1 MSKRPVSTLFILIV
15 GIGGWFVLA
24 SIPVLI
30 FFNDRI
36 RAELG
41 LLAGAVMAVG
51 MVVHMSAVL
60 EHSTHMEK
68 GSQAFVTA
76 GSIGRMLV
84 VFGILVLTAY
94 TGLINWVTMLIGV
107 FGLKIATF
115 AYPLLTK
122 ILQK

>member
-1 MSKRPVSTLFILIV
+1 MRKRPVSTLFILIV

-30 FFNDRI
+30 FFNDRL

-51 MVVHMSAVL
+51 MVVHMNAVL

-68 GSQAFVTA
+68 GRQAFVTA

-115 AYPLLTK
+115 SYPLLTK